1 MRLKAPGFRLGTSYD
16 LTFSPSAEWLATVG
30 RQVTL
35 WSVAQRRAFARNSL
49 LRDPSYV
56 AFAPDESC
64 YAIKNTAGEII
75 VCSLPEGDP
84 ISRYTPDVGEEG
96 CRLAFTR
103 DASCLIDGSWGGK
116 VVIRQART
124 MEELSTIEFGQS
136 MVVGASHAADR
147 DLWAFAV
154 SARHGHPN
162 FEQGADFIVLC
173 ILVAETLKEVKRFG
187 PFINLTNMQLRR
199 DGGQLAAIHGRTE
212 LLVLDVQSEERIA
225 TAPLEMGGTGSSL
238 TWSPDG
244 RILAAVH
251 QEGISF
257 FDAMTLQEI
266 VCREDPYP
274 SAVAFSADG
283 ALLGLGSWKEG
294 VVLPVPDVIP
304 SVESV

>member
-1 MRLKAPGFRLGTSYD
+1 MRLKAPGFKLGTSYD
-16 LTFSPSAEWLATVG
+16 LTFSPSAEWLAAVG

-49 LRDPSYV
+49 LHDPSYV
-56 AFAPDESC
+56 VFSPDESC
-64 YAIKNTAGEII
+64 YAIKNTAGEIV

-84 ISRYTPDVGEEG
+84 ISRYTPDVREEG
-96 CRLAFTR
+96 CRLAFTK
-103 DASCLIDGSWGGK
+103 DASCLVDGSWGGK
-116 VVIRQART
+116 VVMRRAST
-124 MEELSTIEFGQS
+124 MEDLSTVSFGQC
-136 MVVGASHAADR
+136 MVVDASHTADR

-154 SARHGHPN
+154 SARHDHPN

-173 ILVAETLKEVKRFG
+173 TLVGEMLKEVKRLG
-187 PFINLTNMQLRR
+187 PFMNLRNVRLRR
-199 DGGQLAAIHGRTE
+199 DGGQVAAIHGRTE
-212 LLVLDVQSEERIA
+212 LLVLDVQEEERIT
-225 TAPLEMGGTGSSL
+225 TAPLEAGGTGSSL

-257 FDAMTLQEI
+257 FDALTLQEI

-294 VVLPVPDVIP
+294 VVLPVSNVIP